1 MSAQRLARTLLAV
14 GQACPMSVYHLA
26 MRADTLSGLDSQS
39 ITAIL

>member
-1 MSAQRLARTLLAV
+1 
-14 GQACPMSVYHLA
+14 MSVYHLA